1 MSAHRKGLHFLT
13 LTLLVQT
20 AHYLEHIAQVIQ
32 VYALGFY
39 PKDAHGLLGFVFDS
53 EWVHFAYNI
62 VLGLALIS
70 VYLYYRRNEES
81 WQSASRLGR
90 FSLATVVIL
99 QGYHALEHIVKLY
112 QHYFVPF
119 YSFLRQPTHGLLPL
133 VTGWPIIPFHFWLNS
148 SVWAVIA
155 LALWGLYKP
164 GRHPD
169 QVDLSGRAPW
179 PLPVP
184 RRIVTL
190 ALFFAAVVAVPIL
203 ARQDR
208 TVRVPEDFQSIQAAI
223 DSVSSGRRIRIAAGD
238 YAESL
243 VISRPVAL
251 LGPEHGVATLLGDPR
266 LPVIHIRDTHDVK
279 LKGLTIIGGE
289 TGVLVERSQEV
300 VIIENVIEGNRR
312 FGIRVRNASASI
324 IDNEV
329 VGTLPPYGKGVH
341 ITNTMEWPGS
351 LVQGNRVEDNAQ
363 EGILINMSHVIICD
377 NIVRNNGLRGVAVT
391 EMSMASVKNNILL
404 DNVDAGLY
412 VVDMSMAEVE
422 RNKIGGTR
430 PGELGWAHAI
440 RVEYYSAVWL
450 LENLLDDRVVAWNN
464 SQIDS
469 DTRAWGDP

>member
-1 MSAHRKGLHFLT
+1 MSVHRKGLHFLT

-208 TVRVPEDFQSIQAAI
+208 TV
-223 DSVSSGRRIRIAAGD
+223 
-238 YAESL
+238 
-243 VISRPVAL
+243 
-251 LGPEHGVATLLGDPR
+251 
-266 LPVIHIRDTHDVK
+266 
-279 LKGLTIIGGE
+279 
-289 TGVLVERSQEV
+289 
-300 VIIENVIEGNRR
+300 
-312 FGIRVRNASASI
+312 
-324 IDNEV
+324 
-329 VGTLPPYGKGVH
+329 
-341 ITNTMEWPGS
+341 
-351 LVQGNRVEDNAQ
+351 
-363 EGILINMSHVIICD
+363 
-377 NIVRNNGLRGVAVT
+377 
-391 EMSMASVKNNILL
+391 
-404 DNVDAGLY
+404 
-412 VVDMSMAEVE
+412 
-422 RNKIGGTR
+422 
-430 PGELGWAHAI
+430 
-440 RVEYYSAVWL
+440 
-450 LENLLDDRVVAWNN
+450 
-464 SQIDS
+464 
-469 DTRAWGDP
+469 

>member
-203 ARQDR
+203 ARQYR

-223 DSVSSGRRIRIAAGD
+223 DSVSSGRRIRIATGD

-279 LKGLTIIGGE
+279 LKGLTIVGGE

-363 EGILINMSHVIICD
+363 EGILTNMSHVIICD